1 MIELYH
7 KTSFGISRLITRA
20 YSTSFSLGILGLDK
34 KYRAS
39 IYNIYGFVRLADEIV
54 DSFHGFDRKTLLKRF
69 WKETRLSIKEGI
81 SVNPVLHSFQQTVN
95 QYKIDE
101 SLIETFLTSMEM
113 DLEDRHYEQEDYE
126 KYILGSAE
134 VVGLMCLKI
143 FVDGDESKY
152 KDLTPYA
159 MKLGAAF
166 QKINF
171 LRDISADYNLLGRT
185 YFPSINFSDFN
196 DDAKRSIEKDI
207 AVDFR
212 NGYEGILKLP
222 KGTRFGVYIAYMY
235 YYSLFKKIMGTAS
248 GSIFKTRIR
257 IKNSKKYRLF
267 LSSYVRHILNLL

>member
-20 YSTSFSLGILGLDK
+20 YSTSFSLGILGLEK
-34 KYRAS
+34 KYRGPT
-39 IYNIYGFVRLADEIV
+39 YNIYGFVRLADEIV
-54 DSFHGFDRKTLLKRF
+54 DSFHGYEKKILLKRF

-81 SVNPVLHSFQQTVN
+81 SVNPVLHSFQHTVN
-95 QYKIDE
+95 KYKIDE

-113 DLEDRHYEQEDYE
+113 DLEDRQYEQEDYE

-143 FVDGDESKY
+143 FVDGDEVKY
-152 KDLTPYA
+152 KNLTPYA
-159 MKLGAAF
+159 MKLGSAF

-185 YFPSINFSDFN
+185 YFPSINFTDFN
-196 DDAKRSIEKDI
+196 DDAKRAIEKDI
-207 AVDFR
+207 ALDFR

-248 GSIFKTRIR
+248 GSIFRTRIR

>member
-54 DSFHGFDRKTLLKRF
+54 DSFHGFDKKTLLKRF

>member
-20 YSTSFSLGILGLDK
+20 YSTSFSLGILGLEK
-34 KYRAS
+34 KYRGP

-54 DSFHGFDRKTLLKRF
+54 DSFHGYEKKILLKRF

-81 SVNPVLHSFQQTVN
+81 CVNPVLHSFQQTVN
-95 QYKIDE
+95 KYKIDE

-113 DLEDRHYEQEDYE
+113 DLEDRQYEREDYE

-143 FVDGDESKY
+143 FVDGDEEKY
-152 KDLTPYA
+152 KNLTPYA
-159 MKLGAAF
+159 MKLGSAF

-185 YFPSINFSDFN
+185 YFPSVNFTNFN
-196 DDAKRSIEKDI
+196 DDAKRAIEKDI

-267 LSSYVRHILNLL
+267 LSSYVRHIFNLL